1 MMTDLNRDKR
11 DIAGQSGTCPGQF
24 SRDGRDTPLGGV
36 TVVPLVR
43 TAAEMVPMPP
53 FVNGCVTARL
63 TVPFSLPKKSGE
75 NAHG

>member
-43 TAAEMVPMPP
+43 MAAEMVPMPP
-53 FVNGCVTARL
+53 FQGWRGVAVVGLAL
-63 TVPFSLPKKSGE
+63 SLPKNRGE
-75 NAHG
+75 NHG